1 MSQKL
6 AYIKK
11 KQYLCG
17 VKGKIER
24 EITME
29 AIVYKTEEE
38 RLEAL
43 RRMVGLRKIWEA
55 HVRELM
61 AKHPEMLVAQ

>member
-1 MSQKL
+1 MHPKF
-6 AYIKK
+6 AYVIFLL
-11 KQYLCG
+11 YLCS

>member
-11 KQYLCG
+11 KQYLCSI
-17 VKGKIER
+17 KGKIER

-29 AIVYKTEEE
+29 AVVYKTEEE
-38 RLEAL
+38 RLDAL
-43 RRMVGLRKIWEA
+43 RRMVGMRKIFEA
-55 HVRELM
+55 RAREIYE
-61 AKHPEMLVAQ
+61 KKYGISLVQ